1 MYHICVCIIIYY
13 ILSFSH
19 GSAGKEY
26 ACYVGDLGSIPGL
39 GRFPEGGHVNPL
51 QYSFL
56 GNPRDR
62 GAWQATLHEVTKSQ
76 SQLNNSAQHRWA
88 VSAQVQPG
96 EGSLCRVSHWRTGAL
111 LLEGGGALSPQNCVA
126 PGDRAAD

>member
-1 MYHICVCIIIYY
+1 M
-13 ILSFSH
+13 
-19 GSAGKEY
+19 
-26 ACYVGDLGSIPGL
+26 
-39 GRFPEGGHVNPL
+39 
-51 QYSFL
+51 
-56 GNPRDR
+56 DR

>member
-1 MYHICVCIIIYY
+1 MQVRSLGQEDH
-13 ILSFSH
+13 LE
-19 GSAGKEY
+19 KET
-26 ACYVGDLGSIPGL
+26 ANHSSIRAWEIPM
-39 GRFPEGGHVNPL
+39 
-51 QYSFL
+51 
-56 GNPRDR
+56 DR

>member
-39 GRFPEGGHVNPL
+39 GRFPEEGNGYPL
-51 QYSFL
+51 QYSGL
-56 GNPRDR
+56 ENSMDHIVYG
-62 GAWQATLHEVTKSQ
+62 VTKSQ
-76 SQLNNSAQHRWA
+76 TWLSDLHSLILYSGQNYILLKKLYSEKNNLHTY
-88 VSAQVQPG
+88 
-96 EGSLCRVSHWRTGAL
+96 H
-111 LLEGGGALSPQNCVA
+111 
-126 PGDRAAD
+126 